1 MVAFIAATVN
11 YTIVFIIYVSYYNTV
26 FSASVKYF
34 IVNGQVYAAVFRPSV
49 VCDVMY
55 YVG

>member
-1 MVAFIAATVN
+1 VVAFIAATVN
-11 YTIVFIIYVSYYNTV
+11 YTIVFIIYVSYYNIV
-26 FSASVKYF
+26 FSAPVKYF
-34 IVNGQVYAAVFRPSV
+34 IVNGHVNAAVFLPSV